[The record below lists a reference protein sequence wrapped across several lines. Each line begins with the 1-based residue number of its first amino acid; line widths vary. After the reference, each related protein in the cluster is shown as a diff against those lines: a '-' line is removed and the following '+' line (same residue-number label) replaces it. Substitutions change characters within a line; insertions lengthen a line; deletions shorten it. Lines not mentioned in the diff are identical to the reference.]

1 VDSSLQFQVQY
12 NCFLSCIRRNV
23 VVHTCNSQGVC
34 LLSLLEPV
42 SVDSEVKVATA
53 ILVSL

>member
-1 VDSSLQFQVQY
+1 
-12 NCFLSCIRRNV
+12 
-23 VVHTCNSQGVC
+23 VHSCNSQSVC

-53 ILVSL
+53 ILVSLYNLKLSAALHC